1 MPNDS
6 KAARDRKIHE
16 LVHAPEH
23 QGEFGEAL
31 LLSEIYEAGYSA
43 AISESLAAHSAKLQ
57 RLVDAAEAVTGCAV
71 RMNALSES
79 VGRLEMS
86 RLRAALAD
94 MKEVENK

>member
-43 AISESLAAHSAKLQ
+43 AIEEAAQIADDSSWCETNNCAGGKTVAAAIRSLKGKNHA
-57 RLVDAAEAVTGCAV
+57 
-71 RMNALSES
+71 
-79 VGRLEMS
+79 
-86 RLRAALAD
+86 
-94 MKEVENK
+94 